1 MSFHPGKDSSTA
13 DEGGAASQTPPVDR
27 AMMVRIRELSLS
39 YGSRK
44 ALDSL
49 SLEIGEGE
57 LFALLGP
64 NGSGKSTLLRILAT
78 LLLPEGGVAEVAG
91 MNVVTQSAAARCR
104 LGVVFQSPSLD
115 IKLTVLEN
123 LRFQGYLY
131 GLSGKLLATRSEE
144 LLARFGL
151 ADRRAERVETLSGGL
166 KRRVELAKSLLHRPG
181 LLLLDEPSTGL
192 DLAARQSFWNTL
204 TELMAEDGLT
214 VILATHLMDEADRCG
229 RVALLDEGK
238 LVDMDT
244 PARLKHSLGDTVIT
258 IDAPH
263 PESLL
268 TPVAERCGVQ
278 PTVENGKLR
287 LTRSP
292 DPTLA
297 HRLLE
302 WFPGKITSVQLG
314 PPTLGDVFLA
324 RTGRPIGNPDGLPEG
339 GGPPGN
345 PGADGGNSGK
355 EAKQ

>member
-1 MSFHPGKDSSTA
+1 MSLHPGNSPTPKQ
-13 DEGGAASQTPPVDR
+13 GGGDASGASPRDR
-27 AMMVRIRELSLS
+27 PIMVRAKALSLS

-78 LLLPEGGVAEVAG
+78 LLLPGGGSAEVAG
-91 MNVVTQSAAARCR
+91 LNVVTQSAAARRR

-115 IKLTVLEN
+115 IKLTVSEN

-131 GLSGKLLATRSEE
+131 GLSGKSLAMRSEE
-144 LLARFGL
+144 LLTRFGL
-151 ADRRAERVETLSGGL
+151 FDRRSERVETLSGGL
-166 KRRVELAKSLLHRPG
+166 KRRVELAKSLLHKPG

-192 DLAARQSFWNTL
+192 DLAARHSFWNTL
-204 TELMAEDGLT
+204 TELMEEGGLT
-214 VILATHLMDEADRCG
+214 VVLATHLMDEADRCG
-229 RVALLDEGK
+229 MVALLDEGK

-244 PARLKHSLGDTVIT
+244 PTRLKHSLGDTVIT

-263 PESLL
+263 PEQLAA
-268 TPVAERCGVQ
+268 PVAERCGVQ
-278 PTVENGKLR
+278 PTIENGKLR

-292 DPTLA
+292 DPSLA

-302 WFPGKITSVQLG
+302 WFPGQITSVQLG

-324 RTGRPIGNPDGLPEG
+324 RTGRSIGNTDSRPEG
-339 GGPPGN
+339 GEPPVI
-345 PGADGGNSGK
+345 PGGDDGNSGK
-355 EAKQ
+355 ETGR